1 MDFAGRFKKE
11 IESKETNPIQINA
24 GALGA
29 LGLIGVPLLGYSAAK
44 ENAPEEQ
51 AIIDRAI
58 QTEKYFNKDID
69 QRLKNLYK
77 GDMVFYINLEIFFK
91 N

>member
-24 GALGA
+24 GAFGA
-29 LGLIGVPLLGYSAAK
+29 LGLIGVPLLSYAAAK
-44 ENAPEEQ
+44 QNAPEEQ
-51 AIIDRAI
+51 AVIDRAI

-69 QRLKNLYK
+69 QRLKNL
-77 GDMVFYINLEIFFK
+77 F
-91 N
+91 